1 LRFIEVLAENKK
13 IMYIKEISEK
23 YSKLYQQFNKEEK
36 ITIISAKQLS
46 PAEENEVLSALKSN
60 P

>member
-1 LRFIEVLAENKK
+1 
-13 IMYIKEISEK
+13 MYIKEISEK